1 MSTERHAPDRPCYAA
16 GPYYVAAGGE
26 REAILAACAGGLAVM
41 LTGPTGCGKT
51 RLVRHVAAVLRRP
64 LVTVSCHDE
73 LTASDLLGRYL
84 VVGGDVRW
92 MDGPLTSAVRQG
104 AVCYLDEVAEA
115 RRDTLAVLHSLLDD
129 RRELYLDRTG
139 ESIRA
144 ADGFVLMASYNPE
157 SRTLLKELKPSFR
170 QRFVTL
176 RVDYL
181 PAGREAEV
189 VAHESGVSPEIAR
202 RLASAARALRRAGHA
217 GIEPPST
224 RLLVAAARLVV
235 SGLPLDTAVRL
246 GMVNPLSVEGPVAL
260 ALDELL
266 FAEGVLDRPVAGAPV
281 AGAPGPSGPRRP
293 GAAR

>member
-1 MSTERHAPDRPCYAA
+1 MTNATHELVSTER
-16 GPYYVAAGGE
+16 PYYIPAGRE
-26 REAILAACAGGLAVM
+26 REAILAACAGDLAVM

-51 RLVRHVAAVLRRP
+51 RLVRHVTATLGRS

-84 VVGGDVRW
+84 VVGGDIRW
-92 MDGPLTSAVRQG
+92 MDGPLTTAVRQG
-104 AVCYLDEVAEA
+104 AVCYLDVVAEA

-139 ESIRA
+139 ETIRA
-144 ADGFVLMASYNPE
+144 ADGFALMASYNPE
-157 SRTLLKELKPSFR
+157 SRSLLKELKPSFR

-176 RVDYL
+176 TVGYL
-181 PAGREAEV
+181 PAEQEAEV
-189 VAHESGVSPEIAR
+189 VAHESGVGLDIAH

-224 RLLVAAARLVV
+224 RLLIAAARLVV

-246 GMVNPLSVEGPVAL
+246 GMVNPLSVDGPVAL

-266 FAEGVLDRPVAGAPV
+266 VAEGVLDGSTPRVGRPLA
-281 AGAPGPSGPRRP
+281 
-293 GAAR
+293 

>member
-1 MSTERHAPDRPCYAA
+1 MTNPTHADSAAANGSAVSSTTNTPDH
-16 GPYYVAAGGE
+16 PYYVPAGEE
-26 REAILAACAGGLAVM
+26 REAMLAACRAGLAIM

-51 RLVRHVAAVLRRP
+51 RLVRHVTATLGRP

-73 LTASDLLGRYL
+73 LTAGDLLGRYL
-84 VVGGDVRW
+84 VVGGDIRW
-92 MDGPLTSAVRQG
+92 MDGPLTSAVREG

-139 ESIRA
+139 ETIRA
-144 ADGFVLMASYNPE
+144 AEGFVLMASYNPE
-157 SRTLLKELKPSFR
+157 SRSLLKELKPSFR

-176 RVDYL
+176 NVGYL
-181 PAGREAEV
+181 PAEREAAV
-189 VAHESGVSPEIAR
+189 VAHESGVDLDVAR

-224 RLLVAAARLVV
+224 RLLIAAARLAV
-235 SGLPLDTAVRL
+235 SGLSLNSAVRL
-246 GMVNPLSVEGPVAL
+246 GMVNPLSVDGPVAV

-266 FAEGVLDRPVAGAPV
+266 IAEGVPDGSAP
-281 AGAPGPSGPRRP
+281 RT
-293 GAAR
+293 